1 MALIMEQTITPLA
14 LKVTRGKSDI
24 VCPAEPTPR
33 EQKMLSDLD
42 DQGGFRLHM
51 AGIIFYKAHPS
62 MDMKDP
68 VKVFKDAL
76 AKALVFYY
84 PFAGRLVE
92 GTNRKLLVDCT
103 GEGVPFIEAEAN
115 ASLDDFGSDHSFPL
129 EDLLY
134 DIPGNHEMI
143 GTPLLIFQ
151 VTRLKCG
158 GFIVSLRINHAIIDG
173 TGILQ
178 FMNAVGEMGR
188 GFTTPSILPV
198 WERERLT
205 ARDPPRI
212 TFDHPEYDQPD
223 TTNNHHANSH
233 TGLVQQCLL
242 FGATHLAA
250 LRSNVPPHIKQYSTF
265 DLLSGSCWNFDSL
278 WRCRTKAL
286 ELKPD
291 DEVRLL
297 FAVNARNKFDPP
309 LGKGY
314 YGNACALPVVC
325 AKVNDIC
332 ENDIGYVLELIR
344 KTKGKINEEYM
355 RSSMDLLV
363 TKDRPH
369 YYRNQTYA
377 LSDLRHLG
385 FTDFDFGW
393 GKPVYAGPASN
404 EAIPDASLF
413 ISYKNKDGESMIMV
427 NISLPPKS
435 MKVFLKEL
443 EEMLQIQSIPIS
455 LS

>member
-14 LKVTRGKSDI
+14 LKVTRAMSDI

-51 AGIIFYKAHPS
+51 AGIMFFKAHPT
-62 MDMKDP
+62 MEGKDP
-68 VKVFKDAL
+68 VKVIKGAL

-92 GTNRKLLVDCT
+92 GTNRKLIVDCT

-115 ASLDDFGSDHSFPL
+115 ASLDDFGPDNPFPL

-143 GTPLLIFQ
+143 GAPLLILQ

-158 GFIVSLRINHAIIDG
+158 GFIVSLRVNHAISDG
-173 TGILQ
+173 LGTTQ

-198 WERERLT
+198 WERERLI

-223 TTNNHHANSH
+223 TTNHHQANSH

-250 LRSNVPPHIKQYSTF
+250 LRSHVPPHINQYSTF
-265 DLLSGSCWNFDSL
+265 DLLSGSL

-286 ELKPD
+286 GLKPE

-297 FAVNARNKFDPP
+297 FAVNARNKFEPP

-314 YGNACALPVVC
+314 YGNTCALPVVC
-325 AKVNDIC
+325 AKVKDIC

-363 TKDRPH
+363 TKDRPD
-369 YYRNQTYA
+369 YYKNQTYA
-377 LSDLRHLG
+377 VSDLRHLG
-385 FTDFDFGW
+385 FTDVDFGW

-404 EAIPDASLF
+404 EAIPDASFF
-413 ISYKNKDGESMIMV
+413 ISYKNKEGESMTMV
-427 NISLPPKS
+427 TISLPS
-435 MKVFLKEL
+435 EAMEVFLKEL
-443 EEMLQIQSIPIS
+443 QEMLQVQSIPIS